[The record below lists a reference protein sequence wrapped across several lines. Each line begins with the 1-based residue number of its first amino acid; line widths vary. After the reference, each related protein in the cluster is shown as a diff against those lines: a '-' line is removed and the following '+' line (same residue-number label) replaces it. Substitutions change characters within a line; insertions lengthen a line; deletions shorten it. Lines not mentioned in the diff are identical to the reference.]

1 MERTIPGQV
10 SQKEKQKRQEGQNNA
25 KNSFLL
31 SLPYFALLASLFR
44 LRHIPIARPLRRIE
58 FSLFFTFMIMISA
71 MALVVAQAQNNEAE
85 LFDLSS
91 GHNESCVSFTPD
103 GKTAYFQKGIAWSGI
118 SVIVF
123 SNFRDNGWTEPEVA
137 SFSGRYRDNTPFI
150 TPDGKRL
157 FFSSSRS
164 FDGKSS
170 KNDLDIWFVEK
181 TANGWG
187 EPQNLGLPINTA
199 DQETSPSVAADGTLY
214 FASNRAGARGG
225 ADIYRARLVDGKYTE
240 PENLEA
246 INSPEYDSNPC
257 VDARGERLFFASSR
271 PGGAG
276 AMDIYVSAL
285 RGGRWEAPRNVGS
298 AVNTPAAE
306 LWTALSPDGR
316 YLFFNSSRKVGDPA
330 FERKPLTYPQLIK
343 KLRSPGNG
351 STDIYRIELG
361 ALKFDQ

>member
-1 MERTIPGQV
+1 M
-10 SQKEKQKRQEGQNNA
+10 KRPIL
-25 KNSFLL
+25 FL
-31 SLPYFALLASLFR
+31 SCLFV
-44 LRHIPIARPLRRIE
+44 A
-58 FSLFFTFMIMISA
+58 A
-71 MALVVAQAQNNEAE
+71 ALVVAQAQNNEAE
-85 LFDLSS
+85 LFALSS
-91 GHNESCVSFTPD
+91 GHNESCVTFTPD
-103 GKTAYFQKGIAWSGI
+103 GKTAYFQKGIAWSGVSI
-118 SVIVF
+118 IVF
-123 SNFRDNGWTEPEVA
+123 SELRDGRWTEPEVA
-137 SFSGRYRDNTPFI
+137 AFTGRYRDNTPFI
-150 TPDGKRL
+150 APDGKRL
-157 FFSSSRS
+157 FFSSARS
-164 FDGKSS
+164 VDGKSA

-187 EPQNLGLPINTA
+187 EPQNLGPPVNTA

-214 FASNRAGARGG
+214 FASNRAGARDG
-225 ADIYRARLVDGKYTE
+225 ADIYRSRLVDGKYAE

-276 AMDIYVSAL
+276 AMDIYVSAH
-285 RGGRWEAPRNVGS
+285 RNGRWEAPRNVGS

-316 YLFFNSSRKVGDPA
+316 HLFFNSSRKIGDPA
-330 FERKPLTYPQLIK
+330 FERTPLTYQQLIK

-361 ALKFDQ
+361 ALKLDQ